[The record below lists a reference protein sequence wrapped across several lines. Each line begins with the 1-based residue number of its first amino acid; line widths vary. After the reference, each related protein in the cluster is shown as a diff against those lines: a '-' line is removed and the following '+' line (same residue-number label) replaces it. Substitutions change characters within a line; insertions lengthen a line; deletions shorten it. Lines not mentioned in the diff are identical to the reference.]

1 MAKSVK
7 EFENRIL
14 KQINLTEGFL
24 TKLLAKIYKP
34 RVDRVLKKMIKSMT
48 DDPEIQAHLASMQ
61 QLRKDLAKSDKN
73 YCKKRP
79 QSPLCKDGKRLKF

>member
-1 MAKSVK
+1 MANNVK

-34 RVDRVLKKMIKSMT
+34 RVDRVLKKMIKAMT
-48 DDPEIQAHLASMQ
+48 SDPEIQAHLASMQ
-61 QLRKDLAKSDKN
+61 QLRKDLERSSKN